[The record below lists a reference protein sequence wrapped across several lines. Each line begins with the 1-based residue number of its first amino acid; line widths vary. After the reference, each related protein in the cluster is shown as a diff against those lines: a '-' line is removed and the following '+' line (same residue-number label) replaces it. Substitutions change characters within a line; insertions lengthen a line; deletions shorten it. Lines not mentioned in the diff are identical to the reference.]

1 MPAARPTSKKPD
13 LTPAMRQALESV
25 LKQAAP
31 APVAPSPGPA
41 TPAATRVQKR
51 PIRQPDLRSAPPR
64 VTLPG
69 VKPVRSVKPVKI
81 KTAAPKTAQ
90 KDPALRPVKS
100 LQELLSIKQALE
112 TRARLAA
119 ERDAARQLLEAKLRA
134 EKELFARAVGAVGA
148 LPPKHRPGHR
158 ATLPPMQT
166 PPIAVQHQRDEK
178 AVMREAISDEF
189 DVETLLD
196 TDEALS
202 FRRPGMGPD
211 VIRKLRRGGW
221 AIQAQLDLHG
231 LRREDA
237 REALVAFIKDVT
249 KMGWRCVRVVQGKGL
264 GSPGKTPVLKGRVQS
279 WLIQKSEVLAFV
291 QARPAQG
298 GAGALV
304 VLLDQA

>member
-1 MPAARPTSKKPD
+1 MPAARPTPKKPD
-13 LTPAMRQALESV
+13 LTPALRQALESV

-31 APVAPSPGPA
+31 AAPSPGPA
-41 TPAATRVQKR
+41 TPAVTRVQKR

-64 VTLPG
+64 PTPVA
-69 VKPVRSVKPVKI
+69 VKPKPAAAKTTRKAHAQPPVK
-81 KTAAPKTAQ
+81 T
-90 KDPALRPVKS
+90 
-100 LQELLSIKQALE
+100 LQELLSVKLAIQ

-119 ERDAARQLLEAKLRA
+119 EREAARQALEAKLRA
-134 EKELFARAVGAVGA
+134 EKELFSRAVGPVKA

-158 ATLPPMQT
+158 TTPQPMQT
-166 PPIAVQHQRDEK
+166 PPIAVQHQRDEL

-237 REALVAFIKDVT
+237 REALVAFIKDAA
-249 KMGWRCVRVVQGKGL
+249 KMGWRCVRVVHGKGL

-279 WLIQKSEVLAFV
+279 WLIQKTEVLAFV

-304 VLLDQA
+304 VLLDQG